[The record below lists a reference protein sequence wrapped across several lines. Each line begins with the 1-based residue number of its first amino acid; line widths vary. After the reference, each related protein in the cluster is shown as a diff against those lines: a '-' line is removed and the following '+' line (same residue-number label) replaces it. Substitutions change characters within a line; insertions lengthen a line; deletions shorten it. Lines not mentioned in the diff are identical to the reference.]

1 MRETP
6 MHRLWYHKF
15 LCMHKPSSLHEP
27 SEREVRG
34 VDLACALHTVDRRRH
49 VELEL
54 GALAALHARRLN
66 RLANLPQTQ
75 RKRIRSDSG
84 HLLSSGKQSTDGRGE
99 SRAEHSGD
107 APR

>member
-1 MRETP
+1 MRSTMRETP
-6 MHRLWYHKF
+6 MHHKF

-54 GALAALHARRLN
+54 GALATLHARRLD
-66 RLANLPQTQ
+66 RLANLH
-75 RKRIRSDSG
+75 R
-84 HLLSSGKQSTDGRGE
+84 
-99 SRAEHSGD
+99 
-107 APR
+107 